1 VAGSHPELGHCFL
14 PVLPH
19 DAAWELAAEVEE
31 QDSALVRFAVP
42 QCHNLS
48 GMDAGWADERRNSMS
63 HDHFQCPV
71 SRRHGQEWARSS
83 GHHSLVRG
91 T

>member
-1 VAGSHPELGHCFL
+1 MPGSHPELGHCFL
-14 PVLPH
+14 PDLPP
-19 DAAWELAAEVEE
+19 DVAWALAAEVE
-31 QDSALVRFAVP
+31 QGSAPAGFAVP

-71 SRRHGQEWARSS
+71 PGRHGQEWARSS